1 MSGIGEMLISFFVF
15 VIVFGSILFLAYVT
29 ARFIGSKSG
38 RSVKGKNINIIETV
52 SLGID
57 SKLHLV
63 KVGEEFVLIS
73 VSGKN
78 VQLLTKVN
86 LDGYTEDN
94 LSQVGNSFDFKDIF
108 EKYIQSFKGRQS
120 GKGGMKPQEEDK
132 NGSDDNSFRS
142 NLVKL
147 KTITS
152 SIGKYDTTSGDENT
166 NENQG

>member
-1 MSGIGEMLISFFVF
+1 MGGIGEMLISFFVF

-29 ARFIGSKSG
+29 SRFIANKSG
-38 RSVKGKNINIIETV
+38 RAVKGRNINIIETV
-52 SLGID
+52 SLGLD

-86 LDGYTEDN
+86 LDGYTETD
-94 LSQVGNSFDFKDIF
+94 LSSVGNPFDFKDIF
-108 EKYIQSFKGRQS
+108 EKYIQSFKGRQN
-120 GKGGMKPQEEDK
+120 GKGDIKPQEDK
-132 NGSDDNSFRS
+132 NGSDDNSFRR

-147 KTITS
+147 RTLTS
-152 SIGKYDTTSGDENT
+152 NIGKYDTTSGDEDT